1 LTGDSGAGLRVMPHI
16 MSWLEA
22 SVAIAITLAF
32 PLSAMLLFKD
42 AHVEHHPTRVY
53 VGAAMQ
59 GMILG
64 VLIGFVI
71 VPLRFAFFNPDP
83 GLIPDPAPARGVASL
98 SILPAFILLIIVR
111 RGLLARVPLIGRYI
125 RAYRRAALKWQIDRS
140 SQALARLVALD
151 DKKAET

>member
-1 LTGDSGAGLRVMPHI
+1 MPHV
-16 MSWLEA
+16 MSWIEA
-22 SVAIAITLAF
+22 SVAGAIALAF
-32 PLSAMLLFKD
+32 PISAMLLFKD

-59 GMILG
+59 GIILG

-83 GLIPDPAPARGVASL
+83 ALVPNPSPAPTGVASL

-140 SQALARLVALD
+140 TQALARLEALD
-151 DKKAET
+151 DKKAST